1 MKSVYN
7 IFILLAMLI
16 LWSCSARININESL
30 IGEWQRLD
38 CSTMPNTII
47 TYNEIILQEGCTCT
61 YHVTDNGRMDIIRN
75 WVSKGEPDYE
85 TTCQFWF
92 NHDTLT
98 ITNMQVGWAEI
109 YPPFYYPIT
118 LKKVGQ

>member
-75 WVSKGEPDYE
+75 WVSKQHVSFG
-85 TTCQFWF
+85 
-92 NHDTLT
+92 LT
-98 ITNMQVGWAEI
+98 MI
-109 YPPFYYPIT
+109 P
-118 LKKVGQ
+118 